1 MFSRAFALLAIT
13 AAACGPDGGAT
24 AAPPRRA
31 TRPAEQPVRAPDPE
45 RDPVDEAMEAAAR
58 WRAIPPPVE
67 AATFDPDAFAWRV
80 VPDMERFARPRAPRV
95 TIVARDGGG
104 GTACGGGM
112 CSGGLESRVL
122 RGELPA
128 DRVSYFATDRP
139 PNHRLC
145 EGGSERGLFQDW
157 TIVEIAPRSNR
168 SDPLFCGVA
177 VRTGDNAENWVIL
190 RVATGT

>member
-1 MFSRAFALLAIT
+1 MFSRVFALLAIT

-24 AAPPRRA
+24 APPPERA
-31 TRPAEQPVRAPDPE
+31 THPAEQPVRAPDPE
-45 RDPVDEAMEAAAR
+45 RDPVEEAMEAAAR

-67 AATFDPDAFAWRV
+67 AATFDPDALAWRV
-80 VPDMERFARPRAPRV
+80 VPDMERLAVRGAPRV

-122 RGELPA
+122 RGELPS

-168 SDPLFCGVA
+168 RDPLFCGVA
-177 VRTGDNAENWVIL
+177 VRNGDDIEDWVIL
-190 RVATGT
+190 RAATGT